1 MDCKGELKMKKINS
15 TMLVV
20 LVLMLTSS
28 AAIAEGWGNLKV
40 RLVFGGDVPVPAKIN
55 VNKDVNFCGKHGLV
69 DEGLLV
75 NKENKGIANVIV
87 YVRDKDVSVHPSY
100 ESDDPIMV
108 DNAKCRF
115 SPHVTPVWTK
125 RTLMLKNS
133 DPVGHNVKVDTFLN
147 PPINPVI
154 PSGAALKQTYSKTEP
169 LPTKISCSIHPWM
182 TGWLVIRD
190 NPYVGVADKNGL
202 VEIKNIPAGELEFQF
217 WQEKVGY
224 VREVELDGKTVLW
237 NRGRVKL
244 TIEDGETLD
253 LGDVTVPAKLV
264 K

>member
-20 LVLMLTSS
+20 LVLMLMSS

-40 RLVFGGDVPVPAKIN
+40 RLVFGGDVPVPVKIN

-87 YVRDKDVSVHPSY
+87 YVRDKNVSVHPSF
-100 ESDDPIMV
+100 ESDDPIIV

-115 SPHVTPVWTK
+115 VPHVTPVWTK
-125 RTLMLKNS
+125 RTLMIKNS
-133 DPVGHNVKVDTFLN
+133 DPVGHNVQVNAILN

-154 PSGAALKQTYSKTEP
+154 PSGAMLKQTYK
-169 LPTKISCSIHPWM
+169 
-182 TGWLVIRD
+182 
-190 NPYVGVADKNGL
+190 
-202 VEIKNIPAGELEFQF
+202 F
-217 WQEKVGY
+217 
-224 VREVELDGKTVLW
+224 
-237 NRGRVKL
+237 
-244 TIEDGETLD
+244 
-253 LGDVTVPAKLV
+253 
-264 K
+264 